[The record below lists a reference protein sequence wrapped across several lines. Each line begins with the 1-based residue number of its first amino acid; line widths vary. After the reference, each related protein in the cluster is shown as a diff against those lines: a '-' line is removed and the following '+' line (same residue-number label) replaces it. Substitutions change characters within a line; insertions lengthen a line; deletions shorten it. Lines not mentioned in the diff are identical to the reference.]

1 MKKNGRPSRP
11 SPSGEMDNQ
20 ATG

>member
-11 SPSGEMDNQ
+11 SPSGEKDNQ